1 MHQGLAVR
9 GHDGSFLIL
18 DRVGSVDVVIG
29 VRSHTGKVLS
39 VYLMEPDIEKVVE
52 FLSRKAIRKARI
64 TWERA
69 NGTNRAMPL
78 RLASSNCHR

>member
-1 MHQGLAVR
+1 MNREVHVR
-9 GHDGSFLIL
+9 IWERPEV
-18 DRVGSVDVVIG
+18 RVL
-29 VRSHTGKVLS
+29 RATRRPLLS